1 MAELLTLQDVET
13 RMKLVMAFFGNDT
26 CRFQIHLSNYLHK
39 NLKRYRAHVA
49 EKDKND
55 AKQGEKKKKEVEK
68 VTTNMMTKSIASILG
83 HDAFTKD
90 VTSALEKDKDVDLLT
105 LLKEDGKKKIDG
117 SSLEEAQRIRRASV
131 FSSLSSSI
139 TGGDAGGDAAAK
151 KSMVV
156 TEAVK
161 LADTEEAEDA
171 ALADDWEQEEFK
183 AGDEVIIVEGENG
196 GYFGTLQHATGG
208 IFGIFDPSVREDEE
222 GNFGVDVH
230 VSPGNDEG
238 FWIHPEAMQHKKYVA
253 GDEVKV
259 IDGINIGRYG
269 TIQSDGNRIRM
280 DDGSYGV
287 DVKMED
293 GSIEGYW
300 IHPTSM
306 MFANEAERKKEEK
319 TEEDLDLEELDKFE
333 FLPYIP
339 FPGDEMD
346 EALAE
351 ELNTYEI
358 DVNIKRTLAK
368 SGRVVYRFGQKRHL
382 VRFIHGVLLVREGK
396 IWNELIPVLKKLA
409 EKNKS

>member
-1 MAELLTLQDVET
+1 M
-13 RMKLVMAFFGNDT
+13 
-26 CRFQIHLSNYLHK
+26 
-39 NLKRYRAHVA
+39 
-49 EKDKND
+49 
-55 AKQGEKKKKEVEK
+55 GEKKKKEVEK
-68 VTTNMMTKSIASILG
+68 ITTNMMTKSIASILG

-105 LLKEDGKKKIDG
+105 LLKEDGKKKVEG

-131 FSSLSSSI
+131 FRSLSSSI
-139 TGGDAGGDAAAK
+139 TGGDATGDAAAK
-151 KSMVV
+151 KSLVV

-287 DVKMED
+287 DVKME
-293 GSIEGYW
+293 
-300 IHPTSM
+300 
-306 MFANEAERKKEEK
+306 EK
-319 TEEDLDLEELDKFE
+319 TEEELDLEELDKFE

-346 EALAE
+346 EALAD
-351 ELNTYEI
+351 ELNTHEI

-368 SGRVVYRFGQKRHL
+368 SGRVVHRFGQKRHL
-382 VRFIHGVLLVREGK
+382 VRYIHGVLLVKEGK
-396 IWNELIPVLKKLA
+396 IWNELMPVLKKLA
-409 EKNKS
+409 EKK